1 MIEPLAHLVNDVNRT
16 GQGLIQSAA
25 GGVNTSGL
33 EKDLEKLNDKW
44 NALKDKVSISL
55 FTFPAKFTLQSR
67 IFINYVFF

>member
-1 MIEPLAHLVNDVNRT
+1 MIEPLSQSVYDVNKQ

-44 NALKDKVSISL
+44 NALKDKVLEIIYYSCFGQFCNKTEI
-55 FTFPAKFTLQSR
+55 
-67 IFINYVFF
+67 

>member
-1 MIEPLAHLVNDVNRT
+1 MIEPLSHSVNDVNRT

-44 NALKDKVSISL
+44 NALKDKVRISL
-55 FTFPAKFTLQSR
+55 FIFSAKYTLQSR
-67 IFINYVFF
+67 IFINCIFL